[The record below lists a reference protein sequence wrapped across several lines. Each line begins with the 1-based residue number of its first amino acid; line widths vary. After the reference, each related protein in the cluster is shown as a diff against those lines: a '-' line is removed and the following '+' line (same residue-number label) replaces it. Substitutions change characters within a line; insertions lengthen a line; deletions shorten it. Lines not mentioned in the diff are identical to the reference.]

1 MGDKKAQRWARRALS
16 TPRAKVFL
24 SSSKYSLSLGDFGAA
39 GATTAIA
46 SVGQMA
52 HHTTSMSAG
61 GGITGKVDVSA
72 RFGVARPLDTHTLT
86 CGSSPPLC
94 AIAGSELSFSRW
106 LFAFSLVTT
115 LFFTCEFYL
124 ALYGTPLRFELL
136 GRGGGRLALIFL
148 IFSQRWLRLFFATVG
163 GFAYGVSLFVRW
175 QEGLFACSRSPW
187 LGDGTLTTVT
197 FSLGR
202 PVLGFV
208 VALRLSWSWSWVG
221 QLLDVLNAHFQQ
233 VFGINK
239 LQSTMLQLAYF
250 VRTPKQSKTPPTW
263 FVRLTVWN
271 FVITLRER
279 TLCSRR

>member
-148 IFSQRWLRLFFATVG
+148 IFSQRWLRLFCYCRGLRLWCEFVCSLAG
-163 GFAYGVSLFVRW
+163 GTFCL
-175 QEGLFACSRSPW
+175 
-187 LGDGTLTTVT
+187 
-197 FSLGR
+197 FSLSLVGR
-202 PVLGFV
+202 WNADDRHFFAWSSRLGFC
-208 VALRLSWSWSWVG
+208 RG
-221 QLLDVLNAHFQQ
+221 
-233 VFGINK
+233 
-239 LQSTMLQLAYF
+239 
-250 VRTPKQSKTPPTW
+250 
-263 FVRLTVWN
+263 LTVVVVVVVGWTATRRLECA
-271 FVITLRER
+271 FSTGVWDQQAAEHDAAARL
-279 TLCSRR
+279 LCAYAQTE